1 MKAFLAE
8 ARKVVKLGVVG
19 GSDLHKIKEQL
30 GDDSTSDLFCVS
42 TKISKFR

>member
-8 ARKVVKLGVVG
+8 ARKTVKLGVVG

-30 GDDSTSDLFCVS
+30 GDDSMFCAFYD
-42 TKISKFR
+42 IFCG